1 MPGFPRKLMNFAT
14 GLYLLLGTIGLA
26 LFVAGAFVLFGLGWS
41 LMAGACAS
49 FAGAAF
55 IRKGLTSE

>member
-1 MPGFPRKLMNFAT
+1 MNIAT
-14 GLYLLLGTIGLA
+14 AIYLLLGILGLA

-55 IRKGLTSE
+55 VRKGLTSE

>member
-1 MPGFPRKLMNFAT
+1 MNIAT
-14 GLYLLLGTIGLA
+14 GIYLLLGALGLA

-55 IRKGLTSE
+55 IRKGMTGE